1 MNKTIRYI
9 AGILLILYIAAVVVL
24 CFIQTDSL
32 PPMEPEWFGIPVD
45 KIAHFIMFLPYPI
58 LTWLVFNNFAK
69 KIWRRVAFAALIL
82 FSGLMIAGT
91 TELFQGMTDYRSADI
106 MDLVADG
113 FGITVG
119 MGIVGIITFIARRK

>member
-69 KIWRRVAFAALIL
+69 KMWRRVAFAVLIL
-82 FSGLMIAGT
+82 FSRVST
-91 TELFQGMTDYRSADI
+91 PPVYD
-106 MDLVADG
+106 
-113 FGITVG
+113 
-119 MGIVGIITFIARRK
+119 

>member
-1 MNKTIRYI
+1 MLLLRIR
-9 AGILLILYIAAVVVL
+9 VR
-24 CFIQTDSL
+24 T
-32 PPMEPEWFGIPVD
+32 
-45 KIAHFIMFLPYPI
+45 
-58 LTWLVFNNFAK
+58 FAK
-69 KIWRRVAFAALIL
+69 KIWRRVAFAVLIL

-113 FGITVG
+113 SGIITG

>member
-58 LTWLVFNNFAK
+58 LTWLVFNNLAK
-69 KIWRRVAFAALIL
+69 KIWRRVAFAVLIL

-91 TELFQGMTDYRSADI
+91 TELFQGMTDYRSPDI

-113 FGITVG
+113 SGIITG